1 MPRWPEPLRALL
13 LAALAGAAAVAHA
26 EPRPLWEL
34 GLGVGTLIFND
45 YRGSDTMH
53 AYPVPVPYFIYR
65 GQIFR
70 SDRNGMR
77 GQLFEENRV
86 ELNLSI
92 NGTTPVRNDSAREGM
107 PDLRPTLELGPSLD
121 VHLWHSSDSRL
132 KLDLRLPVRAAISI
146 EASPRLVGVFAAP
159 HLNLDIQRQTGAAG
173 WKLGMLAGP
182 LFADHRYDGYFYSVA
197 SQYATPGR
205 PAYEARG
212 GYAGMQMLASLTRR
226 FPGFW
231 VGAYLRHDTLAGAS
245 FVDSPLV
252 KRNSY
257 WSGGIGV
264 AFMIT
269 QSKQLVD
276 SEE

>member
-1 MPRWPEPLRALL
+1 MPRRPETLRFLVGALL
-13 LAALAGAAAVAHA
+13 LASGAAHGD
-26 EPRPLWEL
+26 PRPLWEL
-34 GLGVGTLIFND
+34 GLGAGTLVFND
-45 YRGSDTMH
+45 YRGSDTTH
-53 AYPVPVPYFIYR
+53 AYPVPVPYFVYR

-70 SDRNGMR
+70 SDRNGMCGR
-77 GQLFEENRV
+77 LFDQDRV

-92 NGTTPVRNDSAREGM
+92 NGTTPVRNDAAREGM
-107 PDLRPTLELGPSLD
+107 PDLRATLELGPSLD
-121 VHLWHSSDSRL
+121 VHLWRSADTRL
-132 KLDLRLPVRAAISI
+132 KLDLRLPVRAAVSI

-159 HLNLDIQRQTGAAG
+159 NLNLVIQRQTGPQG
-173 WKLGMLAGP
+173 WKLGLLAGP
-182 LFADHRYDGYFYSVA
+182 LFADHRYDSYFYSVA
-197 SQYATPGR
+197 PQYAAPGR
-205 PAYEARG
+205 PAFEAHG

-257 WSGGIGV
+257 WSGGVGM
-264 AFMIT
+264 AFMIA
-269 QSKQLVD
+269 QSKQHVD